1 MTIKDQDDDG
11 SLTATGGFGSAG
23 IGGSCYGSSSDIK
36 ISGNAVVAVAGG
48 TYEQAFGNAY
58 PDVTELSCPGHIEY
72 YASGTTAEQ
81 IQKQQVQ
88 PTDKC
93 YASQGHTSGTP
104 QKENEIAGDCTTD
117 HEYDL
122 VTYCTVC
129 GAKLSTDHVNTGN
142 VHTPGEAVKENEVAA
157 TDFTEGSYD
166 SVVYCSVCYEEL
178 SRKAVTVPAL
188 LDPFTQFC
196 LTLTRRIRTAPENG
210 TVEADAGLWPGLQRV
225 VFEALAD
232 RPDVTLKIVCRLDGA
247 ATELTLPAGM
257 DLLEK
262 IGDARMTTFADLA
275 KLLA

>member
-1 MTIKDQDDDG
+1 MKARA
-11 SLTATGGFGSAG
+11 SAAERRTATA
-23 IGGSCYGSSSDIK
+23 
-36 ISGNAVVAVAGG
+36 
-48 TYEQAFGNAY
+48 T
-58 PDVTELSCPGHIEY
+58 
-72 YASGTTAEQ
+72 
-81 IQKQQVQ
+81 
-88 PTDKC
+88 
-93 YASQGHTSGTP
+93 
-104 QKENEIAGDCTTD
+104 
-117 HEYDL
+117 
-122 VTYCTVC
+122 
-129 GAKLSTDHVNTGN
+129 
-142 VHTPGEAVKENEVAA
+142 AA

-166 SVVYCSVCYEEL
+166 SVVYCSVCHEEL

-196 LTLTRRIRTAPENG
+196 LTLARRIRTAPENG

-232 RPDVTLKIVCRLDGA
+232 RPDVTVKIVCRLDGA